1 MRNINYTL
9 VDGFSYA
16 TRCTPEGRALMNL
29 DYHQLLH
36 KIETISSCRVSQK
49 QRHFT
54 ETYIRAYYFTEDELE
69 TWLVDGKNRVYS
81 KKQLTAL
88 VSHSGA
94 SLSKKTRQKMLL
106 MIDEL

>member
-9 VDGFSYA
+9 VDGFSCA

-29 DYHQLLH
+29 DYQQLLH
-36 KIETISSCRVSQK
+36 KVEAISHCRITAK

-69 TWLVDGKNRVYS
+69 TWLPKNRNYS

-88 VSHSGA
+88 VTQSGA
-94 SLSKKTRQKMLL
+94 SLSKKTKQKLLL
-106 MIDEL
+106 MIEDM